1 MTDLLTA
8 ICAARSQVTMRKEL
22 SYTIEAKDDG
32 LMVKAVLSKRLHL
45 SRREIS
51 RLKFSDGLL
60 LNDTPCRVTETV
72 HTGDVIHLI
81 FMEKDIAH
89 AVRLSGKPDI
99 LYEDEDIVVVN
110 KPAGMPCHP
119 SHEHLDDDMGTLL
132 QNYYKDQFTIRAI
145 GRLDKDVS
153 GIMLYAKNQPSA
165 ARLSKERQ
173 DGRLNKYYLAI
184 CSGSFQQKCGTLQYA
199 LEKKTGH
206 KERIVGKKGQMCITE
221 YRVLKESNNVSLLQV
236 HIITGRT
243 HQIRAGMA
251 WAKHPLLGDKLYGG
265 DMAKLHRPALHC
277 AYMELEQP
285 FTGEAIHIEC
295 PLPDEMAKMIKEK
308 SVQ

>member
-1 MTDLLTA
+1 
-8 ICAARSQVTMRKEL
+8 MRKEL
-22 SYTIEAKDDG
+22 EYTIERKDDG
-32 LMVKAVLSKRLHL
+32 LMVKAVLSKQLHL

-51 RLKFSDGLL
+51 RLKFSNGLL
-60 LNDTPCRVTETV
+60 LNKVPCRVTEIV

-81 FMEKDIAH
+81 FMEKDTAH
-89 AVRLSGKPDI
+89 AIRLVGKPDI
-99 LYEDEDIVVVN
+99 LYEDEDLVIVN

-165 ARLSKERQ
+165 ARLSKQRQ
-173 DGRLNKYYLAI
+173 EGKLNKYYLAI
-184 CSGSFQQKCGTLQYA
+184 CSGHFEKKSGTLQYA
-199 LEKKTGH
+199 LEKVAGH
-206 KERIVGKKGQMCITE
+206 KERMVSDKGQLCVTE
-221 YRVLKESNNVSLLQV
+221 YQVLDECEDYSLLQV

-251 WAKHPLLGDKLYGG
+251 WAKHPLVGDRLYGG
-265 DMAKLHRPALHC
+265 EMDNLHRPALHC
-277 AYMELEQP
+277 ACLDLVQP
-285 FTGEAIHIEC
+285 FIKEKVHVEC
-295 PLPDEMAKMIKEK
+295 PLPEEMEKLMKEK
-308 SVQ
+308 SVL

>member
-22 SYTIEAKDDG
+22 EYTIEKKDDG
-32 LMVKAVLSKRLHL
+32 LMVKAVLSKQLHL

-51 RLKFSDGLL
+51 RLKFSNGLL
-60 LNDTPCRVTETV
+60 LNNAPCRVTETV

-89 AVRLSGKPDI
+89 AVRLTGKPDI
-99 LYEDEDIVVVN
+99 IYEDEDLVIVN

-165 ARLSKERQ
+165 ARLSKQRQ
-173 DGRLNKYYLAI
+173 AGKLNKYYLAI
-184 CSGSFQQKCGTLQYA
+184 CSGHFEKKSGTLQYA
-199 LEKKTGH
+199 LEKRAGH
-206 KERIVGKKGQMCITE
+206 KERIVSGNGQMCITE
-221 YRVLKESNNVSLLQV
+221 YRVVEESDVCSLLQV

-251 WAKHPLLGDKLYGG
+251 WTNHPLVGDKLYGG
-265 DMAKLHRPALHC
+265 DMTKLHRPALHC
-277 AYMELEQP
+277 AVLDLEQP
-285 FTGEAIHIEC
+285 FTGKPIHVEC
-295 PLPDEMAKMIKEK
+295 PLPEEMEGIMKK

>member
-1 MTDLLTA
+1 
-8 ICAARSQVTMRKEL
+8 MRKEL
-22 SYTIEAKDDG
+22 TYTITTKDDG

-81 FMEKDIAH
+81 FMEKDTAH

-99 LYEDEDIVVVN
+99 LYEDEDLVVVN

-199 LEKKTGH
+199 LEKKTKATMFLFCRYTSLPAGH
-206 KERIVGKKGQMCITE
+206 TKSVPAWHGRSIPFLVISYMAEIWRSYIVRHCIVHTW
-221 YRVLKESNNVSLLQV
+221 NWNSLLPV
-236 HIITGRT
+236 R
-243 HQIRAGMA
+243 
-251 WAKHPLLGDKLYGG
+251 LY
-265 DMAKLHRPALHC
+265 
-277 AYMELEQP
+277 
-285 FTGEAIHIEC
+285 T
-295 PLPDEMAKMIKEK
+295 
-308 SVQ
+308 